1 MCSTLPTLK
10 REVVVVKTDEE
21 PHSDLNDDDDDG
33 NDDSPC
39 LLDGWLSGAV
49 VLEWGALNLPQTVW
63 FQAYCC
69 SFWKKEKNKV
79 AKIKWKRGQ
88 PEVRKIEELKRA
100 SCWLVGHIFY

>member
-10 REVVVVKTDEE
+10 REVVVVKLDEE
-21 PHSDLNDDDDDG
+21 PHSDLNDDDDDDG
-33 NDDSPC
+33 NDDSPPSSPP

-69 SFWKKEKNKV
+69 SFWKKEK
-79 AKIKWKRGQ
+79 KIKLQK
-88 PEVRKIEELKRA
+88 
-100 SCWLVGHIFY
+100 